1 MIQVMEANNPK
12 RRLKRTSD
20 WAFLDATYAWATS
33 PRASAARVWCGGRTG
48 GVTRDPQHLEGLQ
61 GCPVSPSLPRGS
73 RRGP

>member
-12 RRLKRTSD
+12 RRLTRTSD

-33 PRASAARVWCGGRTG
+33 PRASAARVWQGDKG
-48 GVTRDPQHLEGLQ
+48 GVRGDPQYQERLR
-61 GCPVSPSLPRGS
+61 GCQESPSLPRTS